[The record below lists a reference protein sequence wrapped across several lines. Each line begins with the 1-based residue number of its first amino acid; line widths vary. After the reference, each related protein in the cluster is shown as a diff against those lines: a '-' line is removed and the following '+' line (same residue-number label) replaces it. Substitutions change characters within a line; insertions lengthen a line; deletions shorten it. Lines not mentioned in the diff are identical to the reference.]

1 MKLVTKLLLVCSLG
15 LASAASAFAVTWTQD
30 TPLDVYLQANDSYN
44 GSFDLTLHGY
54 NPATSVISSAIA
66 SFAFR
71 DDSQNDDEEVVSIS
85 LNNTNLFNG
94 DVDGSGSTSATW
106 DWVSLSLSGSV
117 LASLQDGKINYT
129 VHLNNTDGIN
139 DTYLREA
146 KLVATGSS
154 RSVPDSGATLSMIG
168 LGFTALVALRK
179 RLC

>member
-15 LASAASAFAVTWTQD
+15 LASAVSSFAITWTQD
-30 TPLDVYLQANDSYN
+30 TPLNVFLQANDNYN
-44 GSFDLTLHGY
+44 GSFDLTVYGY
-54 NPATSVISSAIA
+54 NPATSFISSATA
-66 SFAFR
+66 SFAFK
-71 DDSQNDDEEVVSIS
+71 DDSQNDDEEVVTIS
-85 LNNTNLFNG
+85 MNNTGLWSG
-94 DVDGSGSTSATW
+94 DVDGSGNSSASW
-106 DWVSLSLSGSV
+106 DWVSLSLSGTV

-168 LGFTALVALRK
+168 LGFIALVALRK